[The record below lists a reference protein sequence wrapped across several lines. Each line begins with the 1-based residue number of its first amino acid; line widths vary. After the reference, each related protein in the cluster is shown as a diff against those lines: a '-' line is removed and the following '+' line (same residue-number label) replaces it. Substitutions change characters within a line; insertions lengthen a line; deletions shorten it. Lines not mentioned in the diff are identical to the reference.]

1 MKIQKF
7 LLVFL
12 IILTTFQT
20 KADEGMWIPMLL
32 EKYNIADMQ
41 EKGFKLTAED
51 IYSVNQ
57 ASMKDAVMIFGR
69 GCTGE
74 LISNQGLLITNH
86 HCGYGQIQAH
96 SSVEHD
102 YLTNGYWAM
111 SKEQE
116 LACPGLNVTFL
127 IRMEDVSTQ
136 VLNGVTAEMSEEERQ
151 KIIKKNSVE
160 IAKTATAETHYE
172 ASIKPFYYGNEY
184 YLFVY
189 EVFNDVRYVGSPP
202 SAIGKFGGDTD
213 NWMWPRHTGDF
224 SLFRIYANQDNQPAE
239 YAADNVPYQ
248 PKKYF
253 AIAMDGVKKDDF
265 TMVFGYPYKTE
276 EYLTSYAIQQKL
288 EIDNPH
294 RIKAR
299 QKKIDILTLAMNA
312 DAKVRIQYAAKHAG
326 ISNAWKKWIG
336 ESKGL
341 TRMHAVE
348 KKEVLEKR
356 FQEWA
361 NSTPENKKKY
371 GSLLP
376 QLKTIYTK
384 LTPYRLA
391 YAYYYE
397 AGVSLDIVS
406 YAGYWEKLITEK
418 KIDTNTVENL
428 KKATTG
434 FYKNYNA
441 TTDKKLVTSLLQLY
455 YDNVDANY
463 QPTILLTIKNKYK
476 GHVKA
481 YTDQL
486 YLKSKL
492 VSEEKAMN
500 LLNNF
505 NGSTLKKLEKD
516 PLYLL
521 RKSIVALYDFKIKDS
536 LLVLNNQI
544 DLLQRTYMEGL
555 LAMDKD
561 KLFYPD
567 ANQTLRVAYG
577 KVNGYEP
584 IDGVSYKHY
593 TTLEG
598 IIEKDNPEIYDYDVP
613 DQLKTLYNKKDYGQ
627 YAENGEVHVC
637 FIASNHTTGG
647 NSGSPV
653 LNANGDLIGVN
664 FDRCWE
670 GTMSDI
676 MYDKDQCRNIAL
688 DIRYALF
695 IIDKFA
701 GADHLIKEM
710 SLVRKNPV
718 EIKVE

>member
-1 MKIQKF
+1 MKMPK
-7 LLVFL
+7 LLL
-12 IILTTFQT
+12 GIIIILNTFCA

-32 EKYNIADMQ
+32 EKYNITDMQ

-57 ASMKDAVMIFGR
+57 ASMKDAVMIFGG

-96 SSVEHD
+96 SSLEHD

-136 VLNGVTAEMSEEERQ
+136 VLKGVTTEMSEEERQ
-151 KIIKKNSVE
+151 KIIKKNSAE
-160 IAKTATAETHYE
+160 IAKTTTAETPYE

-224 SLFRIYANQDNQPAE
+224 SLFRIYANKDNQPAE
-239 YAADNVPYQ
+239 YAVDNIPYQ

-299 QKKIDILTLAMNA
+299 QKKIDILNVAMNG

-376 QLKTIYTK
+376 QLKTIYTE

-397 AGVSLDIVS
+397 AGVSLDIIN
-406 YAGYWEKLITEK
+406 YASYWEKLITEK
-418 KIDTNTVENL
+418 KMDTNTVENL
-428 KKATTG
+428 RKGTQG
-434 FYKNYNA
+434 FYKNYHT
-441 TTDKKLVTSLLQLY
+441 TTDKKLLTELLQLF
-455 YDNVDANY
+455 YDNVDVPY
-463 QPTILLTIKNKYK
+463 QPSIFLEIKNKYK
-476 GHVKA
+476 GNINA
-481 YTDQL
+481 YADQL

-492 VSEEKAMN
+492 VTEEKAMN

-505 NGSTLKKLEKD
+505 NSSTLKKLEKD
-516 PLYLL
+516 PLFLL
-521 RKSIVALYDFKIKDS
+521 RKSIRELYDFKIKDT
-536 LLVLNNQI
+536 LLALNNQI

-584 IDGVSYKHY
+584 VDGVSYQYY
-593 TTLEG
+593 TTLDG

-613 DQLKTLYNKKDYGQ
+613 DQLKTLYNNKDYGQ

-670 GTMSDI
+670 GTMSDV

-701 GADHLIKEM
+701 GAGHLIKEM
-710 SLVRKNPV
+710 SLVKQSPIEN
-718 EIKVE
+718 